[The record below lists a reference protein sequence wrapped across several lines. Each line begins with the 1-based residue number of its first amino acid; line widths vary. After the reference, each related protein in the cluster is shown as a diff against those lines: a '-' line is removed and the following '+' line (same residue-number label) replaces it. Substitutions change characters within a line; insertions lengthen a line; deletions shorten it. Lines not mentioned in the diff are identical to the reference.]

1 MTIIT
6 KEQAEAPGAAAVIQQ
21 VRTGVGG
28 QTSSLQLI
36 YTFNYFSILNTGR
49 ENVHALTLS
58 LGVESTDMGI
68 TGKTGIQTTPQNP
81 THIRAF
87 ILNF

>member
-49 ENVHALTLS
+49 ENVHALTLKVW
-58 LGVESTDMGI
+58 GWRVQTW
-68 TGKTGIQTTPQNP
+68 GKQAKQVYRQHHKTLHTSGLL
-81 THIRAF
+81 F
-87 ILNF
+87 